1 MFFAPNKNKN
11 LTIGFL
17 CSKKELGSAAVYCK
31 VLFALKQIYRCRLV
45 LFGNAMTQN
54 LYSQCDFIDENL
66 NIGEPDTNIKSPKS
80 REQIATINSYA
91 LDYLIATDA
100 KSAFIRFCLA
110 TNAKRV
116 ICGLKV
122 ASLLSWRTRTIP
134 IYTSA
139 KYANTHYDDLLLHFA
154 RRINPRIYDLRV
166 KEVDFARARFYADTE
181 AIQKVDTFL
190 AKHGIEKPFATS
202 NKANAESKASTSS
215 TDSAYFAAPPPT
227 EKSLFDKSHTS
238 HRPKLILINPFNVNN
253 PHTLPLASWL
263 ELIARISQNSAYK
276 VAIATYPAVEESFA
290 RALDSMPNNVRER
303 IAVFRNDANL
313 LNLVALLEKMDC
325 LISPSTGTIHI
336 ANVLK
341 IPAIGLYADYDRGRW
356 GHDNIRYVCVPDR
369 AQNLTQAQCQE
380 IIANTMSL
388 VDSICQAES
397 KYSIAKPP
405 HIVSVSKI

>member
-1 MFFAPNKNKN
+1 MFFAPNKSKN

-17 CSKKELGSAAVYCK
+17 CSKKELGTSAAYCK
-31 VLFALKQIYRCRLV
+31 ALFALKQIYRYRLV

-80 REQIATINSYA
+80 REQISMINSYA

-116 ICGLKV
+116 ICALK
-122 ASLLSWRTRTIP
+122 AISLLSWRTRTIP
-134 IYTSA
+134 IYARA

-166 KEVDFARARFYADTE
+166 KEVDFARARFYADAE
-181 AIQKVDTFL
+181 AKQKADAFL
-190 AKHGIEKPFATS
+190 AKHGIEKSFAILD
-202 NKANAESKASTSS
+202 KANAESKAGASS
-215 TDSAYFAAPPPT
+215 IDSAYFVAPPPT
-227 EKSLFDKSHTS
+227 EKSLFDKTHTS

-276 VAIATYPAVEESFA
+276 VVVATYPAVAESFT
-290 RALDSMPNNVRER
+290 RALDSLPDARER
-303 IAVFRNDANL
+303 IAVFHNDANL

-369 AQNLTQAQCQE
+369 AQNLTQTQCQE
-380 IIANTMSL
+380 IIANTISL
-388 VDSICQAES
+388 VDSICQVES
-397 KYSIAKPP
+397 K
-405 HIVSVSKI
+405 